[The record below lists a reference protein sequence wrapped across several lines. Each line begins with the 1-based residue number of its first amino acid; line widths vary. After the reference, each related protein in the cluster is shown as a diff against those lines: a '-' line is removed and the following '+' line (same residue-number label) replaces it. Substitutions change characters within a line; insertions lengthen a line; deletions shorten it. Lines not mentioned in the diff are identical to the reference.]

1 MARMERA
8 RRQRNHTPGLS
19 LATQFNL
26 LSISLILA
34 TSLAVTAYLVRDR
47 IHNNERQ
54 LENRLRTTAAMVV
67 KNAEYAI
74 YTADPSA
81 LQELVD
87 LAFADE
93 DVAFIAIFDQH
104 RRLLI
109 QHPSGI
115 VATLPEPP
123 AGFAKSVTAAPAR
136 QGAGSDGH
144 RYLELIAPVVS
155 QGKSDADGFQN
166 FSPKTPQI
174 IGAIRLGLDLEPYH
188 RQLRELVLS
197 AGLATLLLVLVG
209 VVLTL
214 LATRKITGPL
224 KHLAL
229 ATRTIGDGEPGQ
241 EVRVTGSREI
251 AELGAAFDLMV
262 GRLRDY
268 RRRVEGQQEE
278 LEAQVRQ
285 RTQELR
291 EARDLAV
298 AMADR
303 AEAANQAKS
312 SFLANM
318 SHEIRTPM
326 HGIIGMTELLLQED
340 LPPRQRHFAETVMQS
355 SEALLDLLNDVLD
368 ISKIEAG
375 QMKLGAGPVPLRQ
388 LFGEVRDLF
397 AGQAQR
403 KGLELT
409 CQVAADV
416 PDALWGDGR
425 KMRQIL
431 LNLVNNSLK
440 FTERGRIS
448 IGVTRPPDDSQ
459 DPRLCFAVR
468 DTGIGIASEDQQR
481 IFESFSQ
488 VDTTPS
494 RQYGGTGLGL
504 AIVRQL
510 LELMGGSIAVE
521 SRPGQGTTFRF
532 TIPFAVDRQAGPA
545 SLPPAAETAAPPGA
559 PQVPRG
565 GAVAPRGRVL
575 VAEDNLVNQDLIK
588 TLLEMYG
595 CEVDL
600 VANGRLALEAWAA
613 NPYDLI
619 FMDCQMPELDGFT
632 ATRRIR
638 SEERAAAAGHR
649 TPIIALTAHA
659 LEEDRRKCLGAGM
672 DDHLGK
678 PFWPNQLRDILD
690 RWLPSLPNAATS

>member
-26 LSISLILA
+26 LNISLILA

-115 VATLPEPP
+115 VATLPEPT
-123 AGFAKSVTAAPAR
+123 AGFAKSVTAAPAQ

-303 AEAANQAKS
+303 AEAASQANRV
-312 SFLANM
+312 LWRNEPRNP
-318 SHEIRTPM
+318 HPDERHHRHDRTAAA
-326 HGIIGMTELLLQED
+326 GG
-340 LPPRQRHFAETVMQS
+340 PPAGAAQFAETVMQS

-375 QMKLGAGPVPLRQ
+375 HMKLGRARSPCVSCSGK
-388 LFGEVRDLF
+388 F
-397 AGQAQR
+397 AICSPA
-403 KGLELT
+403 
-409 CQVAADV
+409 
-416 PDALWGDGR
+416 
-425 KMRQIL
+425 
-431 LNLVNNSLK
+431 
-440 FTERGRIS
+440 
-448 IGVTRPPDDSQ
+448 RPSA
-459 DPRLCFAVR
+459 R
-468 DTGIGIASEDQQR
+468 
-481 IFESFSQ
+481 
-488 VDTTPS
+488 
-494 RQYGGTGLGL
+494 
-504 AIVRQL
+504 
-510 LELMGGSIAVE
+510 
-521 SRPGQGTTFRF
+521 
-532 TIPFAVDRQAGPA
+532 
-545 SLPPAAETAAPPGA
+545 
-559 PQVPRG
+559 
-565 GAVAPRGRVL
+565 
-575 VAEDNLVNQDLIK
+575 
-588 TLLEMYG
+588 
-595 CEVDL
+595 
-600 VANGRLALEAWAA
+600 AW
-613 NPYDLI
+613 
-619 FMDCQMPELDGFT
+619 
-632 ATRRIR
+632 
-638 SEERAAAAGHR
+638 S
-649 TPIIALTAHA
+649 
-659 LEEDRRKCLGAGM
+659 
-672 DDHLGK
+672 
-678 PFWPNQLRDILD
+678 
-690 RWLPSLPNAATS
+690 